1 MENTYA
7 QDETKKSGRP
17 KGPIDIGY
25 HVLLLE
31 GEGSF
36 EHLTKNHPV
45 KAKSRKGAL
54 EALGASLDGS
64 QSFLI
69 LKDTD
74 FKLVTPRTETQ
85 MIERSKFVL

>member
-1 MENTYA
+1 MEST
-7 QDETKKSGRP
+7 ETHNLPQKAGRP
-17 KGPIDIGY
+17 KGPIDTDY

-36 EHLTKNHPV
+36 EHLTKGHPV

-54 EALGASLDGS
+54 EALGANLDGS

-74 FKLVTPRTETQ
+74 FKIATPRTETET
-85 MIERSKFVL
+85 IERTKFVL

>member
-1 MENTYA
+1 MESTHA
-7 QDETKKSGRP
+7 QDETKKAGRP
-17 KGPIDIGY
+17 KGPIDTHY

-36 EHLTKNHPV
+36 EHLTKGHPV

-54 EALGASLDGS
+54 EALGANLDGS

-74 FKLVTPRTETQ
+74 FKIATPRTETET
-85 MIERSKFVL
+85 IERTKFVL

>member
-1 MENTYA
+1 MESTHA
-7 QDETKKSGRP
+7 PAEASKAGRP
-17 KGPIDIGY
+17 KGPIDTDY

-54 EALGASLDGS
+54 EAIGASCDGS

-69 LKDTD
+69 LKENE
-74 FKLVTPRTETQ
+74 FKLATPRTETETV
-85 MIERSKFVL
+85 ERTKFVL